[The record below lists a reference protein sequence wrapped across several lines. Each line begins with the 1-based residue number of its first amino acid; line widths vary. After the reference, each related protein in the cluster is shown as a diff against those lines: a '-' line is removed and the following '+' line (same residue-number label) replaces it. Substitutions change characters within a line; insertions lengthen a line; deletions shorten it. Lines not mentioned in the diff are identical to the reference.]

1 MMWMKKKKMTMIWV
15 KKMSKAQFHILVCFD
30 TETNEFSTQQDV
42 LDALCEEMQWVE
54 TEVVDLDSTPWRSI
68 DALTPEQKARY
79 KLALARLE
87 MSFIMLN
94 ERIMND
100 KHNL

>member
-1 MMWMKKKKMTMIWV
+1 MKKI
-15 KKMSKAQFHILVCFD
+15 SKAQFHILVCFD

-54 TEVVDLDSTPWRSI
+54 TDATGLNSTPWKSV

-87 MSFIMLN
+87 MSLIMLN